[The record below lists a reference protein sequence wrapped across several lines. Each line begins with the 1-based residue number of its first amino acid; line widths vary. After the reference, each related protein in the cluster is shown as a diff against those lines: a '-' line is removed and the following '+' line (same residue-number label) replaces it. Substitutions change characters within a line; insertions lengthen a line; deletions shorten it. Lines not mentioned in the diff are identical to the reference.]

1 LAAATGLT
9 WRKEVESMRLAR
21 PVYESLPY
29 VYMAIGALAI
39 VIFYLDP
46 AGARAVAAF
55 AIGVILATAG
65 LTLLL
70 RRQDYRALSREYS
83 GETIELPSTLRG

>member
-1 LAAATGLT
+1 
-9 WRKEVESMRLAR
+9 MRLAR

-29 VYMAIGALAI
+29 LYMALGGLAI
-39 VIFYLDP
+39 FIFYIDP
-46 AGARAVAAF
+46 IGRRAAIAF
-55 AIGVILATAG
+55 VIGVVIETAA

-83 GETIELPSTLRG
+83 GETIDLPSTLHG

>member
-1 LAAATGLT
+1 M
-9 WRKEVESMRLAR
+9 EVVPMRLAR

-29 VYMAIGALAI
+29 VYMAIGGLAI
-39 VIFYLDP
+39 FVFYLDP
-46 AGARAVAAF
+46 VEPRAVVAFVIGIIVETAA
-55 AIGVILATAG
+55 

-83 GETIELPSTLRG
+83 GETIDLPSTLHG

>member
-1 LAAATGLT
+1 
-9 WRKEVESMRLAR
+9 MRLAR

-29 VYMAIGALAI
+29 VYMAIGGLAI
-39 VIFYLDP
+39 FVFYLDP
-46 AGARAVAAF
+46 VETRAVIAFVIGIIVETAA
-55 AIGVILATAG
+55 

-83 GETIELPSTLRG
+83 GETIDLPSTLHG